1 MSDLYFKAIEPSNQT
16 VAELPAHFSL
26 ENNGFFLLIKL
37 MDHVLKDIQA
47 ITIAERMLIG
57 LVAFIDSSGKGFE
70 EISGITLG

>member
-1 MSDLYFKAIEPSNQT
+1 MSDLYLEAVEPSNQT
-16 VAELPAHFSL
+16 IAELSSHFSL